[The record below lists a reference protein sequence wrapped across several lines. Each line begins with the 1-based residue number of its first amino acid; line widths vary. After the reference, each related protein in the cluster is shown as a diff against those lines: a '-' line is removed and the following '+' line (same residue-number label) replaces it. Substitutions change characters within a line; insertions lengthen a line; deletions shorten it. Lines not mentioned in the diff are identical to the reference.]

1 MREDIVTHPNF
12 ISTKGKRWD
21 PDKEETTTAND
32 EDTTTTND
40 NEATEGSGGTGVV
53 TSNERRNLEEVEP
66 YFDDYGYDEDD
77 INKGALS
84 CRGQKYETTDEKPL
98 DKNAPENIID

>member
-1 MREDIVTHPNF
+1 MREDIVTADNF

-21 PDKEETTTAND
+21 P
-32 EDTTTTND
+32 
-40 NEATEGSGGTGVV
+40 EATEGSGGTGVV
-53 TSNERRNLEEVEP
+53 TSNERRNLEEDEP

-84 CRGQKYETTDEKPL
+84 CRGQKYETTDEKAL
-98 DKNAPENIID
+98 DKTAPENIID